1 MSKLT
6 YVLAICASLIVLM
19 QVYLH
24 AHSVSSDLPSAADM
38 EISSHTHQVQLI
50 TGLNTTLLAL
60 HSELYDIAH
69 LHRQVKK
76 ARQTA
81 VDEGLGKLVTSLV
94 RKKPEV
100 VADRI
105 NIKHGNG
112 DTTRAGDSNNSKGRT
127 KKGAPVPSLSR
138 RVDVE
143 TRSEEGGSESDS
155 GKSAKKALIF
165 TMDSI
170 SAYEAD
176 SKRGG
181 AAGEIRVRESLQ
193 AALKQLGVQVK
204 VAKSDAE
211 FEECNGANFDFII
224 VDPWTWAARGWVP
237 KAPLRGHDNK
247 VFVLDFFGSPKLKG
261 TGLNVPAKRFL
272 TAFGSPW
279 NTFLGYSM
287 TSASAS
293 APALSAPKTKKR
305 QGVLWGK
312 DPKHFAGK
320 EGMLHRVADSLA
332 TVSAD
337 NSATL
342 VSTATKPVFQH
353 ANIKWLGH
361 QSGKQWNAILQE
373 SKFLVGLGDPLLGPS
388 ALDAVAAGCMYINPI
403 LKAPVKG
410 SKSQHPWAAENI
422 GEPYVCSYK
431 ENDAKS
437 LGACIDKALA
447 SNLAPLVPVEFT
459 HEAYMKRVK
468 GVFGL

>member
-6 YVLAICASLIVLM
+6 YVLAIAASLLVVM

-38 EISSHTHQVQLI
+38 ETASHAHQVQLV
-50 TGLNTTLLAL
+50 TGLNKTLLAL
-60 HSELYDIAH
+60 HSELDDIAQ
-69 LHRQVKK
+69 LHRQVKH
-76 ARQTA
+76 ARQQA
-81 VDEGLGKLVTSLV
+81 ADEGRGKLVVPLV
-94 RKKPEV
+94 RKKPE
-100 VADRI
+100 AATNSI
-105 NIKHGNG
+105 NVKHGSR
-112 DTTRAGDSNNSKGRT
+112 DTAHAGDSNNNKGGT
-127 KKGAPVPSLSR
+127 KKGDPVSSLSS
-138 RVDVE
+138 RVDKE
-143 TRSEEGGSESDS
+143 KRSESGGSDS
-155 GKSAKKALIF
+155 GSGISAKRALVF

-181 AAGEIRVRESLQ
+181 AAGEIRVRESVQ
-193 AALKQLGVQVK
+193 AALKQLGVEVK

-211 FEECNGANFDFII
+211 FEQCNGANFDFIV

-237 KAPLRGHDNK
+237 KAPLRGHDSK

-261 TGLNVPAKRFL
+261 TGFNVPAKRFL

-287 TSASAS
+287 TSASA
-293 APALSAPKTKKR
+293 LTAPKKK

-312 DPKHFAGK
+312 DPRHFAGK

-332 TVSAD
+332 AASAD
-337 NSATL
+337 NSVTL

-361 QSGKQWNAILQE
+361 QTGEQWDTLLRD
-373 SKFLVGLGDPLLGPS
+373 SRFLVGLGDPLLGPS
-388 ALDAVAAGCMYINPI
+388 ALDAIAAGCMYINPI
-403 LKAPVKG
+403 LKVPVKG
-410 SKSQHPWAAENI
+410 SSSQHPWAAENI
-422 GEPYVCSYK
+422 GAPYVCSYQ

-437 LGACIDKALA
+437 LGACIAKAMT
-447 SNLAPLVPVEFT
+447 SNLTPLVPVEFT
-459 HEAYMKRVK
+459 HDAYVRRVK
-468 GVFGL
+468 GIFGL